1 MNTLV
6 IFHAWREGGM
16 EKFDDGKNVLSDRYT
31 DDCRKLIIGA
41 SQDENIHTI
50 TLGNILKY

>member
-1 MNTLV
+1 MKVLV
-6 IFHAWREGGM
+6 IFHHRRDGWKNLM
-16 EKFDDGKNVLSDRYT
+16 MGKNVLSDRYI